1 MSYSFSA
8 RSRRNL
14 QGVHPDL
21 VRICE
26 RALGLSSMDFTVVEG
41 LRTIERQRALFAEGK
56 SLTMNS
62 RHLPQPGGYGH
73 AVDLYPF
80 YEGRVQV
87 DAHFNAYRQISV
99 AMFAAAKEL
108 GLRITWGADWNHNGR
123 SDDERLVDSP
133 HYQLEV

>member
-1 MSYSFSA
+1 MPNSFSA
-8 RSRRNL
+8 RSRKNL

-21 VRICE
+21 IRICE
-26 RALGLSSMDFTVVEG
+26 RALELSPMDFTVVEG
-41 LRTIERQRALFAEGK
+41 LRAIERQRVLFAEGK

-62 RHLPQPGGYGH
+62 RHLPQPDGYGH

-87 DAHFNAYRQISV
+87 NAHASAYRQIAE
-99 AMFAAAKEL
+99 AMKTAAKDL
-108 GLRITWGADWNHNGR
+108 GLTITWGGDWK
-123 SDDERLVDSP
+123 RLQDTP

>member
-1 MSYSFSA
+1 MSNSFSA
-8 RSRRNL
+8 RSRKNL

-21 VRICE
+21 IRICE
-26 RALGLSSMDFTVVEG
+26 RALEHSPMDFTVVEG
-41 LRTIERQRALFAEGK
+41 LRTIERQRTLFAEGK

-62 RHLPQPGGYGH
+62 RHLPQPDGFGH

-87 DAHFNAYRQISV
+87 DAPASAYRQIAE
-99 AMFAAAKEL
+99 AMKAAAREL
-108 GLRITWGADWNHNGR
+108 GLTITWGGDWK
-123 SDDERLVDSP
+123 RLVDTP